1 MTKQE
6 GRRLVVLAGL
16 GALGLSWRE
25 AQALLTTHIDRLA
38 PEEDR

>member
-1 MTKQE
+1 MTRQE
-6 GRRLVVLAGL
+6 GRRIVVLAGL

-25 AQALLTTHIDRLA
+25 ANTVLDANADRLA